1 MTDSP
6 PVPEKGQ
13 GPGTRPAA
21 GTPRPAWTFLT
32 NHGHVLLS
40 VAADPQA
47 RITDIAARVG
57 ITPRATLQILKD
69 LEDGGYLHRV
79 RAGRRTRYAIEPHRH
94 FRHPAT
100 ANREIDG
107 LIGLFSGPAPSAE
120 ALPTQGGPRSFPA
133 MPYQFWSPTAGFSN
147 QK

>member
-1 MTDSP
+1 MARALRHESVAAVVVETS
-6 PVPEKGQ
+6 VRNNHARL
-13 GPGTRPAA
+13 PGTGKVIRNAA
-21 GTPRPAWTFLT
+21 PPPEPRRPAWTFLT

-57 ITPRATLQILKD
+57 ITPRSTLQILKD

-120 ALPTQGGPRSFPA
+120 ALPPEEVR
-133 MPYQFWSPTAGFSN
+133 
-147 QK
+147 

>member
-6 PVPEKGQ
+6 PVPEKGAEKD
-13 GPGTRPAA
+13 PEPPSPPA
-21 GTPRPAWTFLT
+21 PRPAWTFLT

-47 RITDIAARVG
+47 RITDIAAKVG

-69 LEDGGYLHRV
+69 LEDGGYLHRI

-100 ANREIDG
+100 ANWEIDG
-107 LIGLFSGPAPSAE
+107 LIGLFSGPAP
-120 ALPTQGGPRSFPA
+120 LPDAPP
-133 MPYQFWSPTAGFSN
+133 PTAVPEG
-147 QK
+147 